1 MNVVSAGG
9 SLLALPFV
17 PFPSGSVWLVLAG
30 SVLLHNFYKV
40 GLARLY
46 AMGELSHS
54 FPMARGMSPMAAT
67 LLAALF
73 LREIPSPVHLTAILT
88 ICMGLLLL
96 ALERAG
102 RPGPKVFAFAALV
115 GLSVAAYSVVDGY
128 GVRLSGDWRGFT
140 MWLIAIDG
148 GAFVILSRTIIGTG
162 LWISLRGQWGVT
174 VISGVFGVVSFCV
187 FLWALGQAPVGVVT
201 ALREVSVLF
210 ASMIG
215 VIFLKERFSVLRL
228 AGAILISVG
237 VGSLALL

>member
-1 MNVVSAGG
+1 
-9 SLLALPFV
+9 
-17 PFPSGSVWLVLAG
+17 
-30 SVLLHNFYKV
+30 
-40 GLARLY
+40 
-46 AMGELSHS
+46 
-54 FPMARGMSPMAAT
+54 
-67 LLAALF
+67 
-73 LREIPSPVHLTAILT
+73 
-88 ICMGLLLL
+88 
-96 ALERAG
+96 
-102 RPGPKVFAFAALV
+102 
-115 GLSVAAYSVVDGY
+115 
-128 GVRLSGDWRGFT
+128 